1 MTTYISSSDRNQTAF
16 NKGKWDE
23 GNQRNWWCCKAVR
36 TLGKRLKFLDK
47 RFMRGVKR
55 KLRKYKRIRIKVVV
69 GCGGGKDEMEVNKSI
84 AWCKWCKCF
93 N

>member
-1 MTTYISSSDRNQTAF
+1 M
-16 NKGKWDE
+16 GKKLKKRE
-23 GNQRNWWCCKAVR
+23 GS
-36 TLGKRLKFLDK
+36 FLDK
-47 RFMRGVKR
+47 IFMRGVKR
-55 KLRKYKRIRIKVVV
+55 KLRKYKRIRIKVV

>member
-1 MTTYISSSDRNQTAF
+1 
-16 NKGKWDE
+16 
-23 GNQRNWWCCKAVR
+23 
-36 TLGKRLKFLDK
+36 
-47 RFMRGVKR
+47 MRVVKR
-55 KLRKYKRIRIKVVV
+55 KLRKYKRIRIKVVEV